1 MGDQPANIAHLVD
14 TLDVAFELIEV
25 RTGKNG
31 LKPIY
36 RTGKTPKGT
45 LEAFREELK
54 KVLGNL
60 NSEVGLRKRANAQMR
75 QKLLA
80 SAWGPGGPTRAS
92 FEALVQRFSL

>member
-1 MGDQPANIAHLVD
+1 MVDQPTNIAHLVD
-14 TLDVAFELIEV
+14 TLDVAFEFIEV

-54 KVLGNL
+54 EVLDNL

-75 QKLLA
+75 QKILA
-80 SAWGPGGPTRAS
+80 SAWGPGGLTRAS
-92 FEALVQRFSL
+92 FQALVQKFGL